1 MDEKKLK
8 TRLKTVKNN
17 IKKSCE
23 KVGREPSEI
32 TIVAVSKNHFSK
44 KIKFFQKNDIEIF
57 GENRVQE
64 LRRKNNKLNSEVKW
78 HFIGHLQRNKVKYI
92 TRMDNCL
99 MIESLDSDRL
109 AKEINKRAKKNNRI
123 MPVLVEV
130 NTSGDENKYGFKV
143 EETIDFL
150 EKADKKYDNLDIRG
164 LMTIVPYLDNPEDTR
179 PYFKKLANL
188 KDKANQKDLN
198 LTELS
203 MGMTNDYQVAIEEGA
218 TIVRIGTA
226 LFGERKY

>member
-32 TIVAVSKNHFSK
+32 TVVAVSKNHFSK

>member
-1 MDEKKLK
+1 MNKKELK
-8 TRLKTVKNN
+8 KRLKKVNNN
-17 IKKSCE
+17 IQESCK
-23 KVGREPSEI
+23 KVGRDPSEI
-32 TIVAVSKNHFSK
+32 TIVAVSKNHFTK
-44 KIKFFQKNDIEIF
+44 KIKFFQKNNIEIF

-99 MIESLDSDRL
+99 MIESLDSNRL
-109 AKEINKRAKKNNRI
+109 AKEINKRAEKNNRV

-143 EETIDFL
+143 NETIDFL
-150 EKADKKYDNLDIRG
+150 KKAENKYDNLDIKG
-164 LMTIVPYLDNPEDTR
+164 LMTIVPYLDNPENTR
-179 PYFKKLANL
+179 PYFKKLAEL
-188 KDKANQKDLN
+188 KEKANNEGLS

-203 MGMTNDYQVAIEEGA
+203 MGMTNDYQIAIEEGA
-218 TIVRIGTA
+218 TIIRVGTA

>member
-1 MDEKKLK
+1 MNKKELK
-8 TRLKTVKNN
+8 KRLTVVKNN
-17 IKKSCE
+17 IKESCE
-23 KVGREPSEI
+23 KVGRDPSEI
-32 TIVAVSKNHFSK
+32 TIVAVSKNHFVK
-44 KIKFFQKNDIEIF
+44 KIKFFQKNDIKIF

-109 AKEINKRAKKNNRI
+109 AKEINKRAAKNDKI

-130 NTSGDENKYGFKV
+130 NTSRDENKYGFKV
-143 EETIDFL
+143 EQTIDFL
-150 EKADKKYDNLDIRG
+150 KKAENKYDNLDIKG
-164 LMTIVPYLDNPEDTR
+164 LMTIVPYLDNPQDTR
-179 PYFKKLANL
+179 PYFKKLAEL
-188 KDKANQKDLN
+188 KDKANKKGLS

-218 TIVRIGTA
+218 TIIRIGTA

>member
-1 MDEKKLK
+1 MNKNKLK
-8 TRLKTVKNN
+8 KRLKKVKSN
-17 IKKSCE
+17 IKKSCK
-23 KVGREPSEI
+23 KVGRNPSEI

-44 KIKFFQKNDIEIF
+44 KIKFFQKNNIDIF

-109 AKEINKRAKKNNRI
+109 AKEINKRAKKNNRV

-130 NTSGDENKYGFKV
+130 NTSGDENKYGFQV

-150 EKADKKYDNLDIRG
+150 EKAENKYDNLDIRG

-188 KDKANQKDLN
+188 KNKANKKGLN

>member
-1 MDEKKLK
+1 MNKNKLK
-8 TRLKTVKNN
+8 KRLKKVKSN
-17 IKKSCE
+17 IKKSCK
-23 KVGREPSEI
+23 KVGRNPSEI

-44 KIKFFQKNDIEIF
+44 KIKFFQKNNIDIF

-109 AKEINKRAKKNNRI
+109 AKEINKRAKKNNRV

-130 NTSGDENKYGFKV
+130 NTSGDENKYGFQV

-150 EKADKKYDNLDIRG
+150 EKAEKKYDNLDIRG

-188 KDKANQKDLN
+188 KNKANKKGLN